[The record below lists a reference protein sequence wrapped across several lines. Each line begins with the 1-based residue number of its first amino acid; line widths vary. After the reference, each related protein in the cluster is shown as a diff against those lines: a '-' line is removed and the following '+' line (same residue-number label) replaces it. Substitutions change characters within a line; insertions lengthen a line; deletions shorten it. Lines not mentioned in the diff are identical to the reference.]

1 MPRAVLLLV
10 VLGGALLPAC
20 SHAVNPVVLQDAQT
34 AVRVKTA
41 LVNDAVLGVRPIEV
55 SVANGVA
62 RLSGRVAS
70 EAERQRAADVARSV
84 EGVRQV
90 MLELTVETTIDDE
103 TAASLPAPPT
113 QSGPDP
119 LQGDELK
126 VGDRRLLAVGLSFR
140 QTYPADRELDS
151 SLGVGPLFRVGSA
164 RGLGLGIGF
173 GWFGA
178 DLSSGGA
185 PAGRMDIRPVMA
197 GLSYTIGSA
206 RVSTSWS
213 VVGGRAFNSLSA
225 QGRSPGPVLAL
236 EVRDSFAWR
245 PGVSTWIDA
254 SRRVAFNVS
263 AHYLVTRPRVTWL
276 DRGRTEERTLRGDAV
291 TISTGIVYKLF

>member
-1 MPRAVLLLV
+1 MPRAVLVLV

-62 RLSGRVAS
+62 RLSGKVAS

-90 MLELTVETTIDDE
+90 MLELTVETTIGE
-103 TAASLPAPPT
+103 TAAPLPAAPMP
-113 QSGPDP
+113 SGPDP

-140 QTYPADRELDS
+140 QTYPADRELES
-151 SLGVGPLFRVGSA
+151 SLGVGPLIRVGSG
-164 RGLGLGIGF
+164 RGLGLDIGF

-178 DLSSGGA
+178 DLSSGGT
-185 PAGRMDIRPVMA
+185 PAGRMHVRPVMA
-197 GLSYTIGSA
+197 GLSYTLGSA
-206 RVSTSWS
+206 RISTSWS
-213 VVGGRAFNSLSA
+213 VVGGRAFNSLSEQSRA
-225 QGRSPGPVLAL
+225 PGPVLAL

-254 SRRVAFNVS
+254 SRRIAFNVS

-291 TISTGIVYKLF
+291 TISTGVVYKLF